1 MPCVRSCG
9 ISQNVGVKV
18 EKNSKEIETEIAEN
32 CLVYYIASCPPI
44 SRQLLPPREGRTTYG
59 EGVGRGAAEDRQG
72 RGVNLLTDLKE
83 ERDGVV
89 WHNSWVVAPV
99 TKIVAEFSESL
110 KKYPPIK
117 LGTPAPYSPPR

>member
-1 MPCVRSCG
+1 M
-9 ISQNVGVKV
+9 KV

-117 LGTPAPYSPPR
+117 LGTPDPYSPPR